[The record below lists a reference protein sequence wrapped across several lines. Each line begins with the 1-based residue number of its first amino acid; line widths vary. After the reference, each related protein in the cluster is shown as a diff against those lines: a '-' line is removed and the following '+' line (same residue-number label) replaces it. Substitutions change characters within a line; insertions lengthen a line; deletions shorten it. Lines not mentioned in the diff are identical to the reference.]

1 MKSLPF
7 NKVYLSRQTIAQIL
21 ILLSIALLYFFIFI
35 KYLQHDLILDTNY
48 SYSFFNSDAVFFN
61 NLSESIISGESVLS
75 DWILT
80 GAPRV
85 FPSIVSSLLIFNFI
99 KNNFIAHILLLMMQL
114 LIFNILMKYL
124 LNIFTNNRYSLLTIL
139 VINIFLVFSFK
150 TEPFSYVLINSHH
163 FDNYLNFLTCTIL
176 FFGIKNK
183 YWNNIFIKGFL
194 LFISS
199 FSNPIFFV
207 CFTGPVL
214 IKNLFSQK
222 FNLQN
227 SIIKNSILLFISIS
241 GIILSKLLFAHNN
254 CSFCYDNTYQEM
266 NKIMFGNIYISLYHI
281 KEFFISHSSFFQ
293 NICFA
298 TSFLVPIAY
307 ILKKKINNRN
317 IKILSDPKIQLFSF
331 FIISIILSIFCF
343 LFIKTNPQFRHL
355 YVLYFPCLIVIPIIL
370 FSKIKNFVNN
380 YYFQISIFIFSFVI
394 LLVISKIDT
403 KKQLN
408 FEFYPKDIAF
418 IDKTLSNHNVSH
430 GFVKYEFG
438 NRLIFLSNLSLTMI
452 HFHKIKPL
460 HLWLNKTWIKKKPQF
475 IINLNPIDFG
485 YTDFKTISK
494 NNIFIH
500 ILR

>member
-1 MKSLPF
+1 M
-7 NKVYLSRQTIAQIL
+7 YLSRQTIAQIL
-21 ILLSIALLYFFIFI
+21 ILLSIALLHFFLFI
-35 KYLQHDLILDTNY
+35 KYLQHDLILDTTY

-61 NLSESIISGESVLS
+61 NLSESIVNGESRLS
-75 DWILT
+75 DWVLT
-80 GAPRV
+80 GAPRI
-85 FPSIVSSLLIFNFI
+85 FPSIISSLLIVAFS
-99 KNNFIAHILLLMMQL
+99 KNNYIAHILLLMIQL
-114 LIFNILMKYL
+114 LLFNILMFYL
-124 LNIFTNNRYSLLTIL
+124 LSIFTNKRYSLLTIL
-139 VINIFLVFSFK
+139 IIDIFLFFSFT
-150 TEPFSYVLINSHH
+150 TEPFRYILLSSHH
-163 FDNYLNFLTCTIL
+163 FDNYLNFLLCTIF

-183 YWNNIFIKGFL
+183 YRFHIYIKGFL

-199 FSNPIFFV
+199 FSNPIFLV

-214 IKNLFSQK
+214 LKNLLFER

-227 SIIKNSILLFISIS
+227 SIIKNAILLFASVS

-254 CSFCYDNTYQEM
+254 CNVCFDNTYQEM
-266 NKIMFGNIYISLYHI
+266 DKIMFGNIYISLYHI
-281 KEFFISHSSFFQ
+281 KEFFISQSSFFQ

-298 TSFLVPIAY
+298 TSFLLPAAY
-307 ILKKKINNRN
+307 ILKKRINTKN
-317 IKILSDPKIQLFSF
+317 IKILNDPKIKLFSF

-343 LFIKTNPQFRHL
+343 LFIKINPQFRHL
-355 YVLYFPCLIVIPIIL
+355 YVLHFSFLIVIPIIL
-370 FSKIKNFVNN
+370 FKRINNFVNN
-380 YYFQISIFIFSFVI
+380 YYSRISIFTFAFVI

-418 IDKTLSNHNVSH
+418 IDKTLSNYNVSH

-452 HFHKIKPL
+452 HFHKVKPL

-485 YTDFKTISK
+485 YTDFKTISN